1 MTKQNLK
8 VENRL
13 STLEANYKSLEGKVD
28 EIVNNHLVH
37 LSEDIKE
44 LQKGINGINIK
55 LALYAGGIIAGVWIV
70 EKFLI
75 K

>member
-1 MTKQNLK
+1 MTKKSLET
-8 VENRL
+8 ENRL
-13 STLEANYKSLEGKVD
+13 STLEANYKSLNDKVI
-28 EIVNNHLVH
+28 EIAENHLVH
-37 LSEDIKE
+37 LAEDIKE
-44 LQKGINGINIK
+44 VQKSVNSINVK